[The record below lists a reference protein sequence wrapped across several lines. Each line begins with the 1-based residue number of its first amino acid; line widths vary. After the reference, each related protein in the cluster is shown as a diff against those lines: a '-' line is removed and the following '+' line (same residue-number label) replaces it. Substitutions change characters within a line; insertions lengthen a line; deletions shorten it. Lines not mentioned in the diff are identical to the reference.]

1 MSKTTNPLERY
12 LTENP
17 NEQQSEEMNL
27 LQRYY
32 GSAQDSL
39 NQNLKTNQETLAKNR
54 NASIQKADIAYA
66 KAQRYLPL
74 QNKMNGLSGLGVSET
89 ASLDMYNRYAN
100 NRAGIDSAYNDANT
114 QLMTDYNTQ
123 SGDLFRNY
131 MTDRSAQL
139 DREYQRTWNEEQRAY
154 ERAEAERLEKKQDQQ
169 READHLKYLIE
180 SRQFSDM
187 ESLGKMINE
196 AYWTGKISE
205 ADYKNLQGQFEY
217 ARTSEAYADVLGNT
231 HHDWEALRA
240 NAEEGRKPL
249 TESLKSEGFEGWSAA
264 DLGGN
269 YVGAFNNDAV
279 VVAPD
284 GQKMTI
290 DELYEKLTTEEGM
303 TEDEAEDIIVK
314 LQKKL
319 GIVEN

>member
-1 MSKTTNPLERY
+1 M
-12 LTENP
+12 
-17 NEQQSEEMNL
+17 
-27 LQRYY
+27 
-32 GSAQDSL
+32 
-39 NQNLKTNQETLAKNR
+39 
-54 NASIQKADIAYA
+54 
-66 KAQRYLPL
+66 

-114 QLMTDYNTQ
+114 KLMTDYNTE

-169 READHLKYLIE
+169 TEYLYLENIINTG
-180 SRQFSDM
+180 RFSDF
-187 ESLGKMINE
+187 ESLGKQINE
-196 AYWTGKISE
+196 AYWNGKIG
-205 ADYKNLQGQFEY
+205 DQEY
-217 ARTSEAYADVLGNT
+217 ARLQYLFEDARTSTDFNNKLGNT

-240 NAEEGRKPL
+240 NTEKGRKPL
-249 TESLKSEGFEGWSAA
+249 TEDIKREGFEGWSAA

-290 DELYEKLTTEEGM
+290 DELYKKLTTEEGM
-303 TEDEAEDIIVK
+303 SEDEAEDLIVK
-314 LQKKL
+314 LQEKL
-319 GIVEN
+319 GITPKGLFDFGSLSEFAAYTSNPSNYYK